1 MTIPGNFMTS
11 GMGVLPHTD
20 LEKGLA
26 LAMSV
31 DIPFWPQLPKMRY
44 EEDMYAQVA
53 HRFPGSIINLEKRKI
68 EFNQTTF
75 YEDLE
80 TYLFKVDD
88 PHFFQLTP
96 EASLAFHLFLEKD
109 LAAYPAI
116 RGQMEG
122 PISFGLVVH
131 DENDKPILYI
141 DEVRQILF
149 DFVARKVNSQL
160 DQLEKKNQNVFMFI
174 DEPGLQFIFSA
185 LSGYGD
191 SQAKDEMNAM
201 FSQIRG
207 KRGIHLCGNPGW
219 DFLLDLDI
227 DILSFNAYDRGDVFV
242 GYAKRIKTFLEKG
255 GIIAW
260 GLVPVVYEDF
270 NKEGFDT
277 LYQKIVGILNMLA
290 EKGIDRGL
298 IRERS
303 LLMPATCSLVN
314 PDGHATVENAYRLL
328 TEIAGKLKES
338 YR

>member
-1 MTIPGNFMTS
+1 MTIPGNFLTS

-53 HRFPGSIINLEKRKI
+53 HRFPGSNINVDKRKV
-68 EFNQTTF
+68 EFNQATF

-96 EASLAFHLFLEKD
+96 EASLVFHLFLEKD
-109 LAAYPAI
+109 LSGYPAI

-122 PISFGLVVH
+122 PVSFGLVVH
-131 DENDKPILYI
+131 DENDRPILYI

-149 DFVARKVNSQL
+149 DFVARKVNAQM
-160 DQLEKKNQNVFMFI
+160 DQLREKNPNAFMFI
-174 DEPGLQFIFSA
+174 DEPGMQFIFSA

-191 SQAKDEMNAM
+191 IQAKDEINTMLAE
-201 FSQIRG
+201 IKG
-207 KRGIHLCGNPGW
+207 DRGIHLCGNPGW
-219 DFLLDLDI
+219 GFMLDLDI

-242 GYAKRIKTFLEKG
+242 GYADRIKAFFEKG
-255 GIIAW
+255 GVIAW
-260 GLVPVVYEDF
+260 GIVPVVFEDF
-270 NKEGFDT
+270 NKESFET
-277 LYQKIVGILNMLA
+277 LYQKIVGILDSLA
-290 EKGIDRGL
+290 TKGIGRDL
-298 IRERS
+298 LRERS

-314 PDGHATVENAYRLL
+314 PDGDATVENGYKLL
-328 TEIAGKLKES
+328 REISEKLKKE
-338 YR
+338 YK

>member
-1 MTIPGNFMTS
+1 MTS

-31 DIPFWPQLPKMRY
+31 DIPFWPQLPMVRY

-53 HRFPGSIINLEKRKI
+53 HRFPGSIINVEKRKV

-96 EASLAFHLFLEKD
+96 EASLVFHLFLKKD

-122 PISFGLVVH
+122 PVSFGLVVH
-131 DENDKPILYI
+131 DENDKPVLYI

-160 DQLEKKNQNVFMFI
+160 DQLVEKNSNVFMFI

-207 KRGIHLCGNPGW
+207 QRGIHLCGNPGW

-227 DILSFNAYDRGDVFV
+227 DILSFNAYDRGDIFV
-242 GYAKRIKTFLEKG
+242 GYADRIKTFLNKG
-255 GIIAW
+255 GVIAW
-260 GLVPVVYEDF
+260 GIVPVVYEDF
-270 NKEGFDT
+270 NKEGFDS
-277 LYQKIVGILNMLA
+277 LYQKIIGILDLLA
-290 EKGIDRGL
+290 SKGIDRDL

-328 TEIAGKLKES
+328 TEISGKLKES
-338 YR
+338 YY